1 MRSLRRGWVP
11 PCPAP
16 RQTTQV
22 TFPNSMEQALATA
35 VPLAVAPGPLDRLMA
50 MPASAKMKLGVGLA
64 GLAGVILAIGVGSSQ
79 GDDRVLCAN
88 LPDKEGGAVVAQ
100 LATMQFPSKFAEG
113 GTAILIPADKV
124 NEVRLKLAAAG
135 LPKSSVIGFELMDNA
150 KFGQTQTQERVNLQR
165 ALEGELTRT
174 ISSIDAVESA
184 RVHLALPNQ
193 NGFFREQQKPSA
205 SVVLMLRGGRTL
217 DRSQLAGI
225 VHLVASSVPELQTKD
240 VSVLDQTG
248 ALLTENSDRN
258 VQGLD
263 ASQLQ
268 YVNEMEAGYTK
279 RIQELL
285 EPVVGRENL
294 RASVTADIDF
304 SQSEATSEQFKPN
317 GNPADATVH
326 TQQINDTGGN
336 AANVPSGVPGA
347 STNQP
352 PVPATAPINGASAP
366 LQAAQG
372 GTTGANGHRE
382 ITTNYEVDRTVRVTR
397 NATGLVRHLN
407 AAVVV
412 NQKVTTDA
420 KGKTPS
426 TPLTQDE
433 MDKLT
438 ALAQEAIGFDQTRGD
453 SVKVINAPFK
463 AEASMKAEE
472 VPIWKQEWLLD
483 LMRAGAVPAGLTLV
497 ALAVLFGLVRPAV
510 MAALAPP
517 VVEAKE
523 ESLNAVVDDK
533 QELSMDAL
541 PQLLEAP
548 QRAKKLESARQLAK
562 DNPTAVANIVRDW
575 VNGESAA

>member
-1 MRSLRRGWVP
+1 
-11 PCPAP
+11 
-16 RQTTQV
+16 
-22 TFPNSMEQALATA
+22 MEQALAPA
-35 VPLAVAPGPLDRLMA
+35 VPLAVAPGPLDRMMA
-50 MPASAKMKLGVGLA
+50 MPASAKMKLGVGVA
-64 GLAGVILAIGVGSSQ
+64 GLAAVIVAICLWSSQ
-79 GDDRVLCAN
+79 GDYRVLFAN

-100 LATMQFPSKFAEG
+100 LSAMQVPYKFAEG
-113 GTAILIPADKV
+113 GTAILVPADKV
-124 NEVRLKLAAAG
+124 NEVRLKLASAG

-174 ISSIDAVESA
+174 ISSIDAVENA

-248 ALLTENSDRN
+248 ALLTENGDRAN
-258 VQGLD
+258 SQGLD
-263 ASQLQ
+263 ATQLQ
-268 YVNEMEAGYTK
+268 YRNQMEAGYTK

-317 GNPADATVH
+317 GNPADATVRS
-326 TQQINDTGGN
+326 QQSSDAGGS
-336 AANVPSGVPGA
+336 AGNVPSGVPGA
-347 STNQP
+347 SSNQP
-352 PVPATAPINGASAP
+352 PVAATAPINGASAP

-372 GTTGANGHRE
+372 GTVGANGHRE
-382 ITTNYEVDRTVRVTR
+382 TVTNYEVDRTVRVTR

-412 NQKVTTDA
+412 NQKVNTDA
-420 KGKTPS
+420 KGKTTS
-426 TPLTQDE
+426 TPLSQDE

-438 ALAQEAIGFDQTRGD
+438 ALVQEAIGFDQTRGD

-463 AEASMKAEE
+463 AEAAIKAEDL
-472 VPIWKQEWLLD
+472 PLWKQQWLLD
-483 LMRAGAVPAGLTLV
+483 LLRAGGVPAGLTLV

-510 MAALAPP
+510 MAAIAPA
-517 VVEAKE
+517 VVEPRDDG
-523 ESLNAVVDDK
+523 LNAVVDDNH
-533 QELSMDAL
+533 ELPMDSL
-541 PQLLEAP
+541 PELLEAP
-548 QRAKKLESARQLAK
+548 QMAKKLESARQLAK
-562 DNPTAVANIVRDW
+562 DNPTVVANIVRDW
-575 VNGESAA
+575 VNGESAAT

>member
-1 MRSLRRGWVP
+1 
-11 PCPAP
+11 
-16 RQTTQV
+16 
-22 TFPNSMEQALATA
+22 MEQALATA
-35 VPLAVAPGPLDRLMA
+35 VPLAVVAGPLDRLVA
-50 MPASAKMKLGVGLA
+50 MPASAKMKLGIGLA
-64 GLAGVILAIGVGSSQ
+64 GLVAVIVAIGLWSSQ
-79 GDDRVLCAN
+79 GDYRVLFAN

-100 LATMQFPSKFAEG
+100 LATMQVPYKFAEG

-263 ASQLQ
+263 PSQLQ
-268 YVNEMEAGYTK
+268 YINQMESGYTK

-294 RASVTADIDF
+294 RATVTADIDF

-317 GNPADATVH
+317 QNQSDATIRS
-326 TQQINDTGGN
+326 QQLNDTGGN
-336 AANVPSGVPGA
+336 ASAVPSGVPGA
-347 STNQP
+347 TSNQP
-352 PVPATAPINGASAP
+352 PVGATAPINGASAP

-372 GTTGANGHRE
+372 GSVGANGHRE
-382 ITTNYEVDRTVRVTR
+382 TVTNFEVDRTVRVVR

-412 NQKVTTDA
+412 NQRVNTDA
-420 KGKTPS
+420 KGKTTS

-438 ALAQEAIGFDQTRGD
+438 ALVQEAIGFDQTRGD

-463 AEASMKAEE
+463 IEASMTAEE
-472 VPIWKQEWLLD
+472 LPIWKQQWLID
-483 LMRAGAVPAGLTLV
+483 LLRAGGVPAGLTLV

-517 VVEAKE
+517 VIESRE
-523 ESLNAVVDDK
+523 EGLNAVVDDAN
-533 QELSMDAL
+533 ELTMDEL

-548 QRAKKLESARQLAK
+548 QMARKLESARQLAK
-562 DNPTAVANIVRDW
+562 DNPSAVANIVRDW
-575 VNGESAA
+575 VNGASAA

>member
-1 MRSLRRGWVP
+1 
-11 PCPAP
+11 
-16 RQTTQV
+16 
-22 TFPNSMEQALATA
+22 MEQALATA
-35 VPLAVAPGPLDRLMA
+35 VPLAVTASPLERLVA
-50 MPASAKMKLGVGLA
+50 MPASAKMKLGIGLA
-64 GLAGVILAIGVGSSQ
+64 GLVAVIVAIGLWSSQ
-79 GDDRVLCAN
+79 GDYRVLFAN

-100 LATMQFPSKFAEG
+100 LATMQVPYKFAEG
-113 GTAILIPADKV
+113 GTAILIPAERV
-124 NEVRLKLAAAG
+124 NDVRLKLAAAG

-248 ALLTENSDRN
+248 ALLTENSDHN

-268 YVNEMEAGYTK
+268 YVNEMESGYTK

-304 SQSEATSEQFKPN
+304 SQSDATSEQFKPN
-317 GNPADATVH
+317 QNPSDATIRS
-326 TQQINDTGGN
+326 QQLNDTGGN
-336 AANVPSGVPGA
+336 AGTVPSGVPGA
-347 STNQP
+347 SSNQP
-352 PVPATAPINGASAP
+352 PVGATAPINGASAP

-372 GTTGANGHRE
+372 GTVGANGHRE
-382 ITTNYEVDRTVRVTR
+382 TVTNFEVDRTVRVTH
-397 NATGLVRHLN
+397 NASGLVRHLN

-412 NQKVTTDA
+412 NQKVNTDA
-420 KGKTPS
+420 KGKTTS

-438 ALAQEAIGFDQTRGD
+438 ALVQEAIGFDQTRGD

-463 AEASMKAEE
+463 VEASMKADEL
-472 VPIWKQEWLLD
+472 PLWKQQWLID
-483 LMRAGAVPAGLTLV
+483 LLRAGAVPAGLTLV
-497 ALAVLFGLVRPAV
+497 ALAVLFGLIRPAV

-517 VVEAKE
+517 VVENKE
-523 ESLNAVVDDK
+523 QGLNAVVDDAH
-533 QELSMDAL
+533 ELSMDEL

-548 QRAKKLESARQLAK
+548 QMAKKLESARQLAK

-575 VNGESAA
+575 VNGEVAA

>member
-1 MRSLRRGWVP
+1 
-11 PCPAP
+11 
-16 RQTTQV
+16 
-22 TFPNSMEQALATA
+22 MEQALATA
-35 VPLAVAPGPLDRLMA
+35 VPLAVAPGPVDRLMA

-64 GLAGVILAIGVGSSQ
+64 GLVAVIIAIGLWSSQ
-79 GDDRVLCAN
+79 GDYRVLFAN

-100 LATMQFPSKFAEG
+100 LATMQIPYKFAEG

-248 ALLTENSDRN
+248 ALLTENSDHN
-258 VQGLD
+258 AQGLD

-268 YVNEMEAGYTK
+268 YVNQMEAGYTK

-317 GNPADATVH
+317 QNPADATVH
-326 TQQINDTGGN
+326 SQQISDTGGS
-336 AANVPSGVPGA
+336 ASATPSGIPGA
-347 STNQP
+347 TTNQP
-352 PVPATAPINGASAP
+352 PAPATAPINGASAP

-372 GTTGANGHRE
+372 GSVGANGHRE
-382 ITTNYEVDRTVRVTR
+382 TVTNYEVDRTVRVTR

-412 NQKVTTDA
+412 NQKVNTDA
-420 KGKTPS
+420 KGKTTS

-438 ALAQEAIGFDQTRGD
+438 ALVQEAIGFDQTRGD

-483 LMRAGAVPAGLTLV
+483 LLRAGAVPAGLTLV

-523 ESLNAVVDDK
+523 EGLNAVVDDK

-548 QRAKKLESARQLAK
+548 QMAKKLESARQLAK

>member
-1 MRSLRRGWVP
+1 
-11 PCPAP
+11 
-16 RQTTQV
+16 
-22 TFPNSMEQALATA
+22 MEQALAPA
-35 VPLAVAPGPLDRLMA
+35 VPLAVAPGPLDRMLA
-50 MPASAKMKLGVGLA
+50 MPAGAKMKLGVGVA
-64 GLAGVILAIGVGSSQ
+64 GLAAVIVAICLWSSQ
-79 GDDRVLCAN
+79 GDYRVLFAN

-100 LATMQFPSKFAEG
+100 LSTMQVPYKFAEG
-113 GTAILIPADKV
+113 GTAILVPADKV
-124 NEVRLKLAAAG
+124 NEVRLKLASAG
-135 LPKSSVIGFELMDNA
+135 LPKSSVVGFELMDNA

-174 ISSIDAVESA
+174 IGSIDAVESA

-217 DRSQLAGI
+217 DRSQLSGI

-248 ALLTENSDRN
+248 ALLTENGDRAN
-258 VQGLD
+258 SQGLD
-263 ASQLQ
+263 ATQLQ
-268 YVNEMEAGYTK
+268 YRNQMEAGYTK

-317 GNPADATVH
+317 GNPADATVRS
-326 TQQINDTGGN
+326 QQSSDAGGS
-336 AANVPSGVPGA
+336 AGNVPSGVPGA
-347 STNQP
+347 SSNQP
-352 PVPATAPINGASAP
+352 PVAATAPINGASAP

-372 GTTGANGHRE
+372 GTVGANGHRE
-382 ITTNYEVDRTVRVTR
+382 TVTNYEVDRTVRVTR

-412 NQKVTTDA
+412 NQKVNTDA
-420 KGKTPS
+420 KGKTTS
-426 TPLTQDE
+426 TPLSQDE

-438 ALAQEAIGFDQTRGD
+438 ALVQEAIGFDQTRGD

-463 AEASMKAEE
+463 AEAALKAEDL
-472 VPIWKQEWLLD
+472 PLWKQQWLLD
-483 LMRAGAVPAGLTLV
+483 LLRAGGVPAGLTLV

-510 MAALAPP
+510 MAAIAPK
-517 VVEAKE
+517 VVEPRDDG
-523 ESLNAVVDDK
+523 LNAVVDDNH
-533 QELSMDAL
+533 ELPMDSL
-541 PQLLEAP
+541 PELLEAP
-548 QRAKKLESARQLAK
+548 QMARKLESARQLAK
-562 DNPTAVANIVRDW
+562 DNPTVVANIVRDW
-575 VNGESAA
+575 VNGESAAT

>member
-1 MRSLRRGWVP
+1 
-11 PCPAP
+11 
-16 RQTTQV
+16 
-22 TFPNSMEQALATA
+22 MEQALATA
-35 VPLAVAPGPLDRLMA
+35 VPLAVVPGPLDRLVA
-50 MPASAKMKLGVGLA
+50 MPASAKMKLGIGLA
-64 GLAGVILAIGVGSSQ
+64 GLVAVIVAIGLWSSQ
-79 GDDRVLCAN
+79 GDYRVLFAN

-100 LATMQFPSKFAEG
+100 LATMQVPYKFAEG

-124 NEVRLKLAAAG
+124 NEVRLKLASAG
-135 LPKSSVIGFELMDNA
+135 LPKSSVVGFELMDNA

-263 ASQLQ
+263 PSQLQ
-268 YVNEMEAGYTK
+268 YINQMESGYTK

-294 RASVTADIDF
+294 RATVTADIDF

-317 GNPADATVH
+317 QNPSDATIRS
-326 TQQINDTGGN
+326 QQLNDTGGN
-336 AANVPSGVPGA
+336 ASAVPSGVPGA
-347 STNQP
+347 TSNQP
-352 PVPATAPINGASAP
+352 PVGATAPINGASAP

-372 GTTGANGHRE
+372 GSVGANGHRE
-382 ITTNYEVDRTVRVTR
+382 TVTNFEVDRTVRVVR

-412 NQKVTTDA
+412 NQRVNTDA
-420 KGKTPS
+420 KGKTTS

-438 ALAQEAIGFDQTRGD
+438 ALVQEAIGFDQTRGD

-463 AEASMKAEE
+463 IEASMTPEE
-472 VPIWKQEWLLD
+472 LPIWKQQWLLD
-483 LMRAGAVPAGLTLV
+483 LLRAGGVPAGLTLV

-517 VVEAKE
+517 VIESRE
-523 ESLNAVVDDK
+523 EGLNAVVDDAN
-533 QELSMDAL
+533 ELSMDEL

-548 QRAKKLESARQLAK
+548 QMARKLESARQLAK

-575 VNGESAA
+575 VNGASAA

>member
-1 MRSLRRGWVP
+1 
-11 PCPAP
+11 
-16 RQTTQV
+16 
-22 TFPNSMEQALATA
+22 MEQALATA
-35 VPLAVAPGPLDRLMA
+35 VPLVPATPSPLARLAA
-50 MPASAKMKLGVGLA
+50 MPASAKMKLGGGIAALAAVVVVIGLW
-64 GLAGVILAIGVGSSQ
+64 SSQ
-79 GDDRVLCAN
+79 GDYRVLFAN

-100 LATMQFPSKFAEG
+100 LATMQVPYKFAEG
-113 GTAILIPADKV
+113 GTAILIPAEKV

-205 SVVLMLRGGRTL
+205 SVVLMLRGGRVL

-248 ALLTENSDRN
+248 ALLTENSDHTD
-258 VQGLD
+258 QGLD
-263 ASQLQ
+263 ATQLQ
-268 YVNEMEAGYTK
+268 YVNQMESGYTK
-279 RIQELL
+279 RINELL
-285 EPVVGRENL
+285 EPVVGAQNL

-317 GNPADATVH
+317 QDAKDATVRS
-326 TQQINDTGGN
+326 QQMSDAGGN
-336 AANVPSGVPGA
+336 AGAVPSGVPGA
-347 STNQP
+347 ATNQP

-372 GTTGANGHRE
+372 GTSGANGHRE
-382 ITTNYEVDRTVRVTR
+382 TVTNYEVDRTVRVTR

-420 KGKTPS
+420 KGKTTS

-438 ALAQEAIGFDQTRGD
+438 ALVQEAIGFNKDRGD
-453 SVKVINAPFK
+453 SVKVINAPFRVDAAPK
-463 AEASMKAEE
+463 EE
-472 VPIWKQEWLLD
+472 ELPLWKQQWLLD
-483 LMRAGAVPAGLTLV
+483 LLRAGGVPAGLTLV

-517 VVEAKE
+517 ASEDKQHQ
-523 ESLNAVVDDK
+523 LNAVVDDV
-533 QELSMDAL
+533 QELPMDAL
-541 PQLLEAP
+541 PELLEAP
-548 QRAKKLESARQLAK
+548 QMARKLESARQLAK

-575 VNGESAA
+575 VNGETA

>member
-1 MRSLRRGWVP
+1 
-11 PCPAP
+11 
-16 RQTTQV
+16 
-22 TFPNSMEQALATA
+22 MEQALATA
-35 VPLAVAPGPLDRLMA
+35 VPLAVVPGPLDRLVA
-50 MPASAKMKLGVGLA
+50 MPASAKMKLGIGLA
-64 GLAGVILAIGVGSSQ
+64 GLVAVIVAIGLWSSQ
-79 GDDRVLCAN
+79 GDYRVLFAN

-100 LATMQFPSKFAEG
+100 LATMQVPYKFAEG

-124 NEVRLKLAAAG
+124 NEVRLKLASAG
-135 LPKSSVIGFELMDNA
+135 LPKSSVVGFELMDNA

-263 ASQLQ
+263 PSQLQ
-268 YVNEMEAGYTK
+268 YINQMESGYTK

-294 RASVTADIDF
+294 RATVTADIDF

-317 GNPADATVH
+317 QNPSDATIRS
-326 TQQINDTGGN
+326 QQLNDTGGN
-336 AANVPSGVPGA
+336 ASAVPSGVPGA
-347 STNQP
+347 TSNQP
-352 PVPATAPINGASAP
+352 PVGATAPINGASAP

-372 GTTGANGHRE
+372 GSVGANGHRE
-382 ITTNYEVDRTVRVTR
+382 TVTNFEVDRTVRVVR

-412 NQKVTTDA
+412 NQRVNTDA
-420 KGKTPS
+420 KGKTTS

-438 ALAQEAIGFDQTRGD
+438 ALVQEAIGFDQTRGD

-463 AEASMKAEE
+463 IEASMTPEE
-472 VPIWKQEWLLD
+472 LPIWKQQWLLD
-483 LMRAGAVPAGLTLV
+483 LLRAGGVPAGLTLV

-517 VVEAKE
+517 VIESRE
-523 ESLNAVVDDK
+523 EGLNAVVDDAN
-533 QELSMDAL
+533 ELSMDEL

-548 QRAKKLESARQLAK
+548 QMARKLESARQLAK

-575 VNGESAA
+575 VNGATAA

>member
-1 MRSLRRGWVP
+1 
-11 PCPAP
+11 
-16 RQTTQV
+16 
-22 TFPNSMEQALATA
+22 MEQALAPA
-35 VPLAVAPGPLDRLMA
+35 VPLAVAPGPLDRMLA
-50 MPASAKMKLGVGLA
+50 MPASAKMKLGVGVA
-64 GLAGVILAIGVGSSQ
+64 GLAAVIVAICLWSSQ
-79 GDDRVLCAN
+79 GDYRVLFAN

-100 LATMQFPSKFAEG
+100 LSTMQVPYKFAEG
-113 GTAILIPADKV
+113 GTAILVPADKV
-124 NEVRLKLAAAG
+124 NEVRLKLASAG
-135 LPKSSVIGFELMDNA
+135 LPKSSVVGFELMDNA

-174 ISSIDAVESA
+174 IGSIDAVESA

-217 DRSQLAGI
+217 DRSQLSGI

-248 ALLTENSDRN
+248 ALLTENGDRAN
-258 VQGLD
+258 SQGLD
-263 ASQLQ
+263 ATQLQ
-268 YVNEMEAGYTK
+268 YRNQMEAGYTK

-317 GNPADATVH
+317 GNPADATVRS
-326 TQQINDTGGN
+326 QQSSDAGGS
-336 AANVPSGVPGA
+336 AGNVPSGVPGA
-347 STNQP
+347 SSNQP
-352 PVPATAPINGASAP
+352 PVAATAPINGASAP

-372 GTTGANGHRE
+372 GTVGANGHRE
-382 ITTNYEVDRTVRVTR
+382 TVTNYEVDRTVRVTR

-412 NQKVTTDA
+412 NQKVNTDA
-420 KGKTPS
+420 KGKTTS
-426 TPLTQDE
+426 TPLSQDE

-438 ALAQEAIGFDQTRGD
+438 ALVQEAIGFDQTRGD

-463 AEASMKAEE
+463 AEAALKAEDL
-472 VPIWKQEWLLD
+472 PLWKQQWLLD
-483 LMRAGAVPAGLTLV
+483 LLRAGGVPAGLTLV

-510 MAALAPP
+510 MAAIAPK
-517 VVEAKE
+517 VVEPRDDG
-523 ESLNAVVDDK
+523 LNAVVDDNH
-533 QELSMDAL
+533 ELPMDSL
-541 PQLLEAP
+541 PELLEAP
-548 QRAKKLESARQLAK
+548 QMARKLESARQLAK
-562 DNPTAVANIVRDW
+562 DNPTVVANIVRDW
-575 VNGESAA
+575 VNGESAAT

>member
-1 MRSLRRGWVP
+1 
-11 PCPAP
+11 
-16 RQTTQV
+16 
-22 TFPNSMEQALATA
+22 MEQALATA
-35 VPLAVAPGPLDRLMA
+35 VPLAVTPLTPGPLDRLVA
-50 MPASAKMKLGVGLA
+50 MPAGAKMKLGIGLA
-64 GLAGVILAIGVGSSQ
+64 GLVAVIVAIGLWSSQ
-79 GDDRVLCAN
+79 GDYRVLFAN

-100 LATMQFPSKFAEG
+100 LATMQVPYKFAEG
-113 GTAILIPADKV
+113 GTAILIPAEKV

-217 DRSQLAGI
+217 ERAQLAGI

-248 ALLTENSDRN
+248 ALLTENNDRN

-268 YVNEMEAGYTK
+268 YITQMETGYTK

-317 GNPADATVH
+317 QNPADATVH
-326 TQQINDTGGN
+326 SQQINDTGGN
-336 AANVPSGVPGA
+336 AGNVPSGVPGA
-347 STNQP
+347 ATNQP

-372 GTTGANGHRE
+372 GSIGANGHRE
-382 ITTNYEVDRTVRVTR
+382 VVTNYEVDRTVRVTR

-412 NQKVTTDA
+412 NQKVNTDA
-420 KGKTPS
+420 KGKTTS
-426 TPLTQDE
+426 TPLTQEE

-438 ALAQEAIGFDQTRGD
+438 ALVQEAIGFDQTRGD
-453 SVKVINAPFK
+453 SVKVINAPFRS
-463 AEASMKAEE
+463 EAAMKAEE
-472 VPIWKQEWLLD
+472 VPMWKQQWLLD
-483 LMRAGAVPAGLTLV
+483 LLRAGGVPAGLTLV

-517 VVEAKE
+517 VVESRE
-523 ESLNAVVDDK
+523 EGLNAIVDDRH
-533 QELSMDAL
+533 ELSMDAL
-541 PQLLEAP
+541 PELLEAP
-548 QRAKKLESARQLAK
+548 HMAKKLESARQLAK

-575 VNGESAA
+575 VNGEEAA

>member
-1 MRSLRRGWVP
+1 
-11 PCPAP
+11 
-16 RQTTQV
+16 
-22 TFPNSMEQALATA
+22 MEQALAPA
-35 VPLAVAPGPLDRLMA
+35 VPLAVAPGPLDRMLA
-50 MPASAKMKLGVGLA
+50 MPASAKMKLGVGVA
-64 GLAGVILAIGVGSSQ
+64 GLAAVIVAICLWSSQ
-79 GDDRVLCAN
+79 GDYRVLFAN

-100 LATMQFPSKFAEG
+100 LSTMQVPYKFAEG
-113 GTAILIPADKV
+113 GTAILVPADKV
-124 NEVRLKLAAAG
+124 NEVRLKLASAG
-135 LPKSSVIGFELMDNA
+135 LPKSTVVGFELMDNA

-174 ISSIDAVESA
+174 ISSIDAVENA

-248 ALLTENSDRN
+248 ALLTENGDRAN
-258 VQGLD
+258 SQGLD
-263 ASQLQ
+263 ATQLQ
-268 YVNEMEAGYTK
+268 YRNQMEAGYTK

-285 EPVVGRENL
+285 EPVVGRDNL

-317 GNPADATVH
+317 GNPADATVRS
-326 TQQINDTGGN
+326 QQSSDAGGS
-336 AANVPSGVPGA
+336 AGNVPSGVPGA
-347 STNQP
+347 SSNQP

-372 GTTGANGHRE
+372 GTVGANGHRE
-382 ITTNYEVDRTVRVTR
+382 TVTNYEVDRTVRVTR

-412 NQKVTTDA
+412 NQKVNTDA
-420 KGKTPS
+420 KGKTTS
-426 TPLTQDE
+426 TPLSQDE

-438 ALAQEAIGFDQTRGD
+438 ALVQEAIGFDQTRGD

-463 AEASMKAEE
+463 AEAALKAEE
-472 VPIWKQEWLLD
+472 LPLWKQQWLLD
-483 LMRAGAVPAGLTLV
+483 LLRAGGVPAGLTLV

-510 MAALAPP
+510 MAAIAPK
-517 VVEAKE
+517 VVEPRDDG
-523 ESLNAVVDDK
+523 LNAVVDDNH
-533 QELSMDAL
+533 ELPMDSL
-541 PQLLEAP
+541 PELLEAP
-548 QRAKKLESARQLAK
+548 QMAKKLESARQLAK
-562 DNPTAVANIVRDW
+562 DNPTVVANIVRDW
-575 VNGESAA
+575 VNGESAAT

>member
-1 MRSLRRGWVP
+1 
-11 PCPAP
+11 
-16 RQTTQV
+16 
-22 TFPNSMEQALATA
+22 MEQALAPA
-35 VPLAVAPGPLDRLMA
+35 VPLPVAAPGPLARLAA
-50 MPASAKMKLGVGLA
+50 MPASSKMKLGGGLA
-64 GLAGVILAIGVGSSQ
+64 ALAAVVVAIGLWSSQ
-79 GDDRVLCAN
+79 GDYRVLFAN

-100 LATMQFPSKFAEG
+100 LSTMQVPYKFAEG
-113 GTAILIPADKV
+113 GTAILVPADKV
-124 NEVRLKLAAAG
+124 NEVRLKLASAG
-135 LPKSSVIGFELMDNA
+135 LPKSSVVGFELMDNA

-225 VHLVASSVPELQTKD
+225 VHLVASSVPELQTRD

-248 ALLTENSDRN
+248 ALLTENGDRAN
-258 VQGLD
+258 SQGLD
-263 ASQLQ
+263 ATQLQ
-268 YVNEMEAGYTK
+268 YRTQMEASYTK

-317 GNPADATVH
+317 GNPADATVRS
-326 TQQINDTGGN
+326 QQSSDAGGS
-336 AANVPSGVPGA
+336 AGNVPSGVPGA
-347 STNQP
+347 SSNQP

-372 GTTGANGHRE
+372 GTIGANGHRE
-382 ITTNYEVDRTVRVTR
+382 TVTNYEVDRTVRVTR

-412 NQKVTTDA
+412 NQKVNTDA
-420 KGKTPS
+420 KGKTTS
-426 TPLTQDE
+426 TPLSQDE

-438 ALAQEAIGFDQTRGD
+438 ALVQEAIGYDQTRGD

-463 AEASMKAEE
+463 AEAALKPEE
-472 VPIWKQEWLLD
+472 LPLWKQQWLLD
-483 LMRAGAVPAGLTLV
+483 LLRAGGVPAGLTLV

-510 MAALAPP
+510 MAALAPA
-517 VVEAKE
+517 VVEPRDE
-523 ESLNAVVDDK
+523 GLNAVVDDAN
-533 QELSMDAL
+533 ELPMDAL
-541 PQLLEAP
+541 PELLEAP
-548 QRAKKLESARQLAK
+548 HMAKKLESARQLAK
-562 DNPTAVANIVRDW
+562 DNPTVVANIVRDW

>member
-1 MRSLRRGWVP
+1 
-11 PCPAP
+11 
-16 RQTTQV
+16 
-22 TFPNSMEQALATA
+22 MEQALATA
-35 VPLAVAPGPLDRLMA
+35 VPLAVAPGPVDRLMA

-64 GLAGVILAIGVGSSQ
+64 GLVAVIIAIGLWSSQ
-79 GDDRVLCAN
+79 GDYRVLFAN

-100 LATMQFPSKFAEG
+100 LATMQIPYKFAEG

-248 ALLTENSDRN
+248 ALLTENSDHN
-258 VQGLD
+258 AQGLD

-268 YVNEMEAGYTK
+268 YVNQMEAGYTK

-317 GNPADATVH
+317 QNPADATVH
-326 TQQINDTGGN
+326 SQQISDTGGS
-336 AANVPSGVPGA
+336 ASATPSGIPGA
-347 STNQP
+347 TTNQP
-352 PVPATAPINGASAP
+352 PAPATAPINGASAP

-372 GTTGANGHRE
+372 GSVGANGHRE
-382 ITTNYEVDRTVRVTR
+382 TVTNYEVDRTVRVTR

-412 NQKVTTDA
+412 NQKVNTDA
-420 KGKTPS
+420 KGKTTS

-438 ALAQEAIGFDQTRGD
+438 ALVQEAIGFDQTRGD

-483 LMRAGAVPAGLTLV
+483 LLRAGAVPAGLTLV

-517 VVEAKE
+517 VVEAKDE
-523 ESLNAVVDDK
+523 GLNAVVDDK

-548 QRAKKLESARQLAK
+548 QMAKKLESARQLAK

>member
-1 MRSLRRGWVP
+1 
-11 PCPAP
+11 
-16 RQTTQV
+16 
-22 TFPNSMEQALATA
+22 MEQAIATA
-35 VPLAVAPGPLDRLMA
+35 VPLAVTSGPLDRLMG

-64 GLAGVILAIGVGSSQ
+64 GLVAVIVAIGLWSSQ
-79 GDDRVLCAN
+79 GDYGVLFAN

-100 LATMQFPSKFAEG
+100 LATMQVPYRFAAG
-113 GTAILIPADKV
+113 GTAIMIPSDKV
-124 NEVRLKLAAAG
+124 NEVRLKLASAG

-174 ISSIDAVESA
+174 IGSIDAVESA

-248 ALLTENSDRN
+248 ALLTDNADRN
-258 VQGLD
+258 VAGLD
-263 ASQLQ
+263 ATQLQ
-268 YVNEMEAGYTK
+268 YVTQMEQGYAK

-294 RASVTADIDF
+294 RATVTADIDF
-304 SQSEATSEQFKPN
+304 SQSDATSEQFKPN
-317 GNPADATVH
+317 QNPSDATVRSQ
-326 TQQINDTGGN
+326 TLNDAG
-336 AANVPSGVPGA
+336 ANGSATPSGMPGA
-347 STNQP
+347 TTNQP
-352 PVPATAPINGASAP
+352 PTPAQAPINGASAP

-372 GTTGANGHRE
+372 GTAGANGHRE
-382 ITTNYEVDRTVRVTR
+382 TMTNYEVDRTVRVVH
-397 NATGLVRHLN
+397 NAAGLVRHLN

-412 NQKVTTDA
+412 NQKVNTDA
-420 KGKTPS
+420 KGKTTS
-426 TPLTQDE
+426 TPLAQDE

-438 ALAQEAIGFDQTRGD
+438 ALVQEAIGFDQTRGD
-453 SVKVINAPFK
+453 SVKVINAPFRI
-463 AEASMKAEE
+463 EAALKEEE
-472 VPIWKQEWLLD
+472 VPLWKQQWLLD
-483 LMRAGAVPAGLTLV
+483 LLRAGAVPAGLTLV

-517 VVEAKE
+517 VIEAKDDG
-523 ESLNAVVDDK
+523 LNAVVDDPH
-533 QELSMDAL
+533 ELGMDAL
-541 PQLLEAP
+541 PELLEAP
-548 QRAKKLESARQLAK
+548 QMAKKLESARQLAK

>member
-1 MRSLRRGWVP
+1 
-11 PCPAP
+11 
-16 RQTTQV
+16 
-22 TFPNSMEQALATA
+22 MEQALATA
-35 VPLAVAPGPLDRLMA
+35 VPLVPATPSPLSRLAA
-50 MPASAKMKLGVGLA
+50 MPASAKMKLGGGIAALAAVVVVIGLW
-64 GLAGVILAIGVGSSQ
+64 SSQ
-79 GDDRVLCAN
+79 GDYRVLFAN

-100 LATMQFPSKFAEG
+100 LATMQVPYKFAEG
-113 GTAILIPADKV
+113 GTAILIPAEKV

-205 SVVLMLRGGRTL
+205 SVVLMLRGGRVL

-248 ALLTENSDRN
+248 ALLTENSDHTD
-258 VQGLD
+258 QGLD
-263 ASQLQ
+263 ATQLQ
-268 YVNEMEAGYTK
+268 YVNQMESGYTK
-279 RIQELL
+279 RINELL
-285 EPVVGRENL
+285 EPVVGAQNL

-317 GNPADATVH
+317 QDAKDATVRS
-326 TQQINDTGGN
+326 QQMSDAGGN
-336 AANVPSGVPGA
+336 ANAVPSGVPGA
-347 STNQP
+347 ATNQP

-372 GTTGANGHRE
+372 GTSGANGHRE
-382 ITTNYEVDRTVRVTR
+382 TVTNYEVDRTVRVTR

-420 KGKTPS
+420 KGKTTS

-438 ALAQEAIGFDQTRGD
+438 ALVQEAIGFNKDRGD
-453 SVKVINAPFK
+453 SVKVINAPFRVDAVPK
-463 AEASMKAEE
+463 EE
-472 VPIWKQEWLLD
+472 ELPLWKQQWLLD
-483 LMRAGAVPAGLTLV
+483 LLRAGGVPAGLTLV

-517 VVEAKE
+517 ASEDKQHQ
-523 ESLNAVVDDK
+523 LNAVVDDV
-533 QELSMDAL
+533 QELPMDAL
-541 PQLLEAP
+541 PELLEAP
-548 QRAKKLESARQLAK
+548 QMARKLESARQLAK

-575 VNGESAA
+575 VNGETA

>member
-1 MRSLRRGWVP
+1 
-11 PCPAP
+11 
-16 RQTTQV
+16 
-22 TFPNSMEQALATA
+22 MEQALATA
-35 VPLAVAPGPLDRLMA
+35 VPLVPATPSPLARLAA
-50 MPASAKMKLGVGLA
+50 MPASAKMKLGGGIAALAAVVVVIGLW
-64 GLAGVILAIGVGSSQ
+64 SSQ
-79 GDDRVLCAN
+79 GDYRVLFAN

-100 LATMQFPSKFAEG
+100 LATMQVPYKFAEG
-113 GTAILIPADKV
+113 GTAILIPAEKV

-205 SVVLMLRGGRTL
+205 SVVLMLRGGRVL

-248 ALLTENSDRN
+248 ALLTENSDHTD
-258 VQGLD
+258 QGLD
-263 ASQLQ
+263 ATQLQ
-268 YVNEMEAGYTK
+268 YVNQMESGYTK
-279 RIQELL
+279 RINELL
-285 EPVVGRENL
+285 EPVVGAQNL

-317 GNPADATVH
+317 QDAKDATVRS
-326 TQQINDTGGN
+326 QQMSDAGGN
-336 AANVPSGVPGA
+336 ANAVPSGVPGA
-347 STNQP
+347 ATNQP

-372 GTTGANGHRE
+372 GTSGANGHRE
-382 ITTNYEVDRTVRVTR
+382 TVTNYEVDRTVRVTR

-420 KGKTPS
+420 KGKTTS

-438 ALAQEAIGFDQTRGD
+438 ALVQEAIGFNKDRGD
-453 SVKVINAPFK
+453 SVKVINAPFRVDAQPK
-463 AEASMKAEE
+463 EE
-472 VPIWKQEWLLD
+472 ELPLWKQQWLLD
-483 LMRAGAVPAGLTLV
+483 LLRAGGVPAGLTLV

-517 VVEAKE
+517 TSEDKQHQ
-523 ESLNAVVDDK
+523 LNAVVDDV
-533 QELSMDAL
+533 QELPMDAL
-541 PQLLEAP
+541 PELLEAP
-548 QRAKKLESARQLAK
+548 QMARKLESARQLAK

-575 VNGESAA
+575 VNGETA

>member
-1 MRSLRRGWVP
+1 
-11 PCPAP
+11 
-16 RQTTQV
+16 
-22 TFPNSMEQALATA
+22 MEQALATA
-35 VPLAVAPGPLDRLMA
+35 VPLAVVAGPLDRLIA
-50 MPASAKMKLGVGLA
+50 MPAGAKMKLGVGLA
-64 GLAGVILAIGVGSSQ
+64 GLVAVIVAIGLWSSQ
-79 GDDRVLCAN
+79 GDYGVLFAN

-100 LATMQFPSKFAEG
+100 LATMQVPYKFAAG
-113 GTAILIPADKV
+113 GTAIMIPSDKV
-124 NEVRLKLAAAG
+124 NEVRLKLASAG
-135 LPKSSVIGFELMDNA
+135 LPKSSVVGFELMDNA

-225 VHLVASSVPELQTKD
+225 VHLVASSVPELQTRD

-248 ALLTENSDRN
+248 ALLTENGDKN
-258 VQGLD
+258 TAGLD
-263 ASQLQ
+263 ATQLQ
-268 YVNEMEAGYTK
+268 YVNQMESGYTK

-317 GNPADATVH
+317 QNPADATIRS
-326 TQQINDTGGN
+326 QQSNGDGGSG
-336 AANVPSGVPGA
+336 AGSVPSGVPGA
-347 STNQP
+347 SSNQP
-352 PVPATAPINGASAP
+352 PVAATAPINGASAP

-372 GTTGANGHRE
+372 GTAGTGANGHRDLV
-382 ITTNYEVDRTVRVTR
+382 TNYEVDRTVRVTR

-412 NQKVTTDA
+412 NQRVNTDA
-420 KGKTPS
+420 KGKTTS

-438 ALAQEAIGFDQTRGD
+438 ALVEEAIGFDKTRGD

-463 AEASMKAEE
+463 AEIALKADD
-472 VPIWKQEWLLD
+472 VPLWKQQWLLD
-483 LMRAGAVPAGLTLV
+483 LMRAGGVPAGLTLV

-517 VVEAKE
+517 VAEPRDGG
-523 ESLNAVVDDK
+523 LNAVVDDT
-533 QELSMDAL
+533 QVLSMGAL
-541 PQLLEAP
+541 PELLEAP
-548 QRAKKLESARQLAK
+548 LMAKKLESARQLAK
-562 DNPTAVANIVRDW
+562 DNPSAVANIVRDW
-575 VNGESAA
+575 VNGEVAA

>member
-1 MRSLRRGWVP
+1 
-11 PCPAP
+11 
-16 RQTTQV
+16 
-22 TFPNSMEQALATA
+22 MEQALAPA
-35 VPLAVAPGPLDRLMA
+35 VPLAVAPGPLDRMLA
-50 MPASAKMKLGVGLA
+50 MPAGAKMKLGVGVA
-64 GLAGVILAIGVGSSQ
+64 GLAAVIVAICLWSSQ
-79 GDDRVLCAN
+79 GDYRVLFAN

-100 LATMQFPSKFAEG
+100 LSTMQVPYKFAEG
-113 GTAILIPADKV
+113 GTAILVPADKV
-124 NEVRLKLAAAG
+124 NEVRLKLASAG
-135 LPKSSVIGFELMDNA
+135 LPKSSVVGFELMDNA

-174 ISSIDAVESA
+174 IGSIDAVESA

-248 ALLTENSDRN
+248 ALLTENGDRAN
-258 VQGLD
+258 SQGLD
-263 ASQLQ
+263 ATQLQ
-268 YVNEMEAGYTK
+268 YRNQMEAGYTK

-317 GNPADATVH
+317 GNPADATVRS
-326 TQQINDTGGN
+326 QQSSDAGGS
-336 AANVPSGVPGA
+336 AGNVPSGVPGA
-347 STNQP
+347 SSNQP
-352 PVPATAPINGASAP
+352 PVAATAPINGASAP

-372 GTTGANGHRE
+372 GTVGANGHRE
-382 ITTNYEVDRTVRVTR
+382 TVTNYEVDRTVRVTR

-412 NQKVTTDA
+412 NQKVNTDA
-420 KGKTPS
+420 KGKTTS
-426 TPLTQDE
+426 TPLSPDE

-438 ALAQEAIGFDQTRGD
+438 ALVQEAIGFDQTRGD

-463 AEASMKAEE
+463 AEAALKAEDL
-472 VPIWKQEWLLD
+472 PLWKQQWLLD
-483 LMRAGAVPAGLTLV
+483 LLRAGGVPAGLTLV

-510 MAALAPP
+510 MAAIAPK
-517 VVEAKE
+517 VVEPRDD
-523 ESLNAVVDDK
+523 SLNAVVDDNH
-533 QELSMDAL
+533 ELPMDSL
-541 PQLLEAP
+541 PELLEAP
-548 QRAKKLESARQLAK
+548 QMARKLESARQLAK
-562 DNPTAVANIVRDW
+562 DNPTVVANIVRDW
-575 VNGESAA
+575 VNGESAAT

>member
-1 MRSLRRGWVP
+1 
-11 PCPAP
+11 
-16 RQTTQV
+16 
-22 TFPNSMEQALATA
+22 MEQALATA
-35 VPLAVAPGPLDRLMA
+35 VPHAVVPGPLDRLVA
-50 MPASAKMKLGVGLA
+50 MPASAKMKLGIGLA
-64 GLAGVILAIGVGSSQ
+64 GLVAVIVAIGLWSSQ
-79 GDDRVLCAN
+79 GDYRVLFAN

-100 LATMQFPSKFAEG
+100 LATMQVPYKFAEG
-113 GTAILIPADKV
+113 GTAILIPAERV
-124 NEVRLKLAAAG
+124 NDVRLKLAAAG

-248 ALLTENSDRN
+248 ALLTDNSDHN

-268 YVNEMEAGYTK
+268 YVNEMESGYTK

-304 SQSEATSEQFKPN
+304 SQSDATSEQFKPN
-317 GNPADATVH
+317 QNPSDATIRS
-326 TQQINDTGGN
+326 QQLNDTGGN
-336 AANVPSGVPGA
+336 ASNVPSGVPGA
-347 STNQP
+347 SSNQP

-372 GTTGANGHRE
+372 GSVGANGHRE
-382 ITTNYEVDRTVRVTR
+382 TVTNFEVDRTVRVTH
-397 NATGLVRHLN
+397 NASGLVRHLN

-412 NQKVTTDA
+412 NQKVNTDA
-420 KGKTPS
+420 KGKTTS

-438 ALAQEAIGFDQTRGD
+438 ALVQEAIGFDQTRGD

-463 AEASMKAEE
+463 IEASMKAEDE
-472 VPIWKQEWLLD
+472 PLWKQQWLLD
-483 LMRAGAVPAGLTLV
+483 LLRAGAVPAGLTLV

-517 VVEAKE
+517 IVESKDQG
-523 ESLNAVVDDK
+523 LNAVVDDAN
-533 QELSMDAL
+533 ELSMDEL

-548 QRAKKLESARQLAK
+548 QMAKKLESARQLAK

-575 VNGESAA
+575 VNGEVAA

>member
-1 MRSLRRGWVP
+1 
-11 PCPAP
+11 
-16 RQTTQV
+16 
-22 TFPNSMEQALATA
+22 MEQALATA
-35 VPLAVAPGPLDRLMA
+35 VPLAVAPGPLDRLVA
-50 MPASAKMKLGVGLA
+50 MPAGAKMKLGVGLA
-64 GLAGVILAIGVGSSQ
+64 GLVAVIVAIGLWSSQ
-79 GDDRVLCAN
+79 GDYRVLFAN

-100 LATMQFPSKFAEG
+100 LATMQVPYKFAEG
-113 GTAILIPADKV
+113 GTAILVPADKV
-124 NEVRLKLAAAG
+124 NEVRLKLASAG
-135 LPKSSVIGFELMDNA
+135 LPKSSVVGFELMDNA

-268 YVNEMEAGYTK
+268 YVNQMESGYTK

-304 SQSEATSEQFKPN
+304 SQSEATSELFKPN
-317 GNPADATVH
+317 QDPKDATIRS
-326 TQQINDTGGN
+326 QQLNDTGAN
-336 AANVPSGVPGA
+336 AGTVPSGVPGA
-347 STNQP
+347 SSNQP
-352 PVPATAPINGASAP
+352 PVGATAPINGTAAP

-372 GTTGANGHRE
+372 GTVGANGHRE
-382 ITTNYEVDRTVRVTR
+382 TVTNFEVDRTVRVVR

-412 NQKVTTDA
+412 NQRVTTDA
-420 KGKTPS
+420 KGKTTS

-438 ALAQEAIGFDQTRGD
+438 ALVQEAIGFDQTRGD

-463 AEASMKAEE
+463 IEAALKADEL
-472 VPIWKQEWLLD
+472 PLWKQQWLLD
-483 LMRAGAVPAGLTLV
+483 LLRAGAVPAGLTLV

-510 MAALAPP
+510 MAAFAPP
-517 VVEAKE
+517 VVEDKTE
-523 ESLNAVVDDK
+523 GLNAVVDDAH
-533 QELSMDAL
+533 ELSMDEL

-548 QRAKKLESARQLAK
+548 HMAKKLESARQLAK

-575 VNGESAA
+575 VNGEEAA

>member
-1 MRSLRRGWVP
+1 
-11 PCPAP
+11 
-16 RQTTQV
+16 
-22 TFPNSMEQALATA
+22 MEQALATA

-64 GLAGVILAIGVGSSQ
+64 GLAAVIVAIGLWSSQ
-79 GDDRVLCAN
+79 GDYRVLFAN

-100 LATMQFPSKFAEG
+100 LATMQVPYKFAEG
-113 GTAILIPADKV
+113 GTAILVPADKV
-124 NEVRLKLAAAG
+124 NEVRLKLASAG
-135 LPKSSVIGFELMDNA
+135 LPKSSVVGFELMDNA

-258 VQGLD
+258 VAGLD
-263 ASQLQ
+263 ATQLQ
-268 YVNEMEAGYTK
+268 YVTQIEQGYSK
-279 RIQELL
+279 RIEELL

-294 RASVTADIDF
+294 RATVTADVDF
-304 SQSEATSEQFKPN
+304 SQSDATSEQFKPN
-317 GNPADATVH
+317 QNPADAAVRS
-326 TQQINDTGGN
+326 QQLNDTGGN
-336 AANVPSGVPGA
+336 SGSVPSGVPGA
-347 STNQP
+347 TTNQP
-352 PVPATAPINGASAP
+352 PAPATAPINGASAP

-372 GTTGANGHRE
+372 GTVGANGHRE
-382 ITTNYEVDRTVRVTR
+382 TVTNYEVDRTVRVTHS
-397 NATGLVRHLN
+397 ATGLVRHLN

-412 NQKVTTDA
+412 NQKVNTDA
-420 KGKTPS
+420 KGKTTS

-438 ALAQEAIGFDQTRGD
+438 ALVQEAIGFDQTRGD

-463 AEASMKAEE
+463 AEAAMKAEE

-483 LMRAGAVPAGLTLV
+483 LLRAGAVPAGLTLV

-517 VVEAKE
+517 VVEVRE
-523 ESLNAVVDDK
+523 DGLNAVVDDR

-541 PQLLEAP
+541 PELLEAP
-548 QRAKKLESARQLAK
+548 QMAKKLESARQLAK

-575 VNGESAA
+575 VNGETAA